1 MSDPN
6 AKIGQEG
13 KTICV
18 DIDGVLA
25 VPRAD
30 LKYAECEPIP
40 GAVDALRRLKAKGYL
55 IVLFTGRHFNRL
67 EETRLWLERHGLPHD
82 HIVMGKPT
90 ARYYIDDRGITF
102 RGDWAAVEREIE
114 GGE

>member
-1 MSDPN
+1 MDDPN
-6 AKIGQEG
+6 ARIGQEG

-30 LKYAECEPIP
+30 LKYAECSPVP
-40 GAVDALRRLKAKGYL
+40 GAVEALRRLKEKGYL

-67 EETRLWLERHGLPHD
+67 EETRHWLNSHGFPHD

-102 RGDWAAVEREIE
+102 RGNWAEIE
-114 GGE
+114 RAIDAG